1 MVILRLCFSLC
12 YRPVLFI
19 SLSFCLLSFIFA
31 LSFLQLFHAEVENL
45 CAKTGRCL
53 KAKRAWSNKF
63 CWGLLPKIPVLHPCP
78 RGRGPSTFFRLDPP
92 LVFAC
97 TATGNMYSS
106 TTYFMLGSSTTKTAP
121 SLVSSDGVGG

>member
-31 LSFLQLFHAEVENL
+31 LSFLQLFHAEVDNL

-63 CWGLLPKIPVLHPCP
+63 CCGLLPKILFLLPCL
-78 RGRGPSTFFRLDPP
+78 RGHGPSTFFRLDPP
-92 LVFAC
+92 LVF
-97 TATGNMYSS
+97 TSTTGNMYSS
-106 TTYFMLGSSTTKTAP
+106 TTYFMLGSSMTKTAP
-121 SLVSSDGVGG
+121 SLVSSDEVGG